1 MYLRFAWMCARRKE
15 ISMKFDVFIQ
25 AGQSNA
31 EGSGIGDVRSPYEPE
46 KRICFLEAE
55 KTVITTDTGL
65 DIQYADK
72 PFVIQPADYHGA
84 DRSVGDFSL
93 SFSKAYI
100 AAGLL
105 VEDRGVLIVRAGVGG
120 TGFQKHH
127 WGIDEILYNKMI
139 AMVDYA
145 LSLNSENRLMG
156 LLWHQGEH
164 DAFEGNTRECYH
176 EQLTAL
182 IESVRM
188 RYHCPEL
195 PFVCAGFT
203 QDWTEKNKSICEP
216 ILSALRQTAKEQNG
230 TFVETDGLLSN
241 DQMTGN
247 GDDIHFC
254 RQALHT
260 LGLRYLDAYMCLTK
274 AVD

>member
-1 MYLRFAWMCARRKE
+1 
-15 ISMKFDVFIQ
+15 MKFDVFIQ

-105 VEDRGVLIVRAGVGG
+105 AEDRGILIVRAGVGG

-164 DAFEGNTRECYH
+164 DAFEGNTRGRYH

-182 IESVRM
+182 IESVKI
-188 RYHCPEL
+188 RYHCPAL
-195 PFVCAGFT
+195 PFACAGFT

-216 ILSALRQTAKEQNG
+216 ILSALRRTAKEQNG
-230 TFVETDGLLSN
+230 AFVETDGLLSN